1 MPAPARTNREGL
13 MTASAAQR
21 EAVRRVAL
29 RTPWQR
35 STLVPYLLISPALL
49 CLLTFSVLSIFVA
62 AAVSLTN
69 LDISGLADY
78 SQVRFIGLH
87 NYQAM
92 LGDPAFWEA
101 LGNTA
106 IFVGVGVPTLVIG
119 SLAVAIALNF
129 SRSRFFRALRAFYFV
144 PAITAI
150 VAISLI
156 WGNLY
161 NSQFGLLNWL
171 LSLVGIAPVQ
181 WLTDPTI
188 AKLSVALVAIW
199 RGSGLDII
207 IFLAALQAIPQ
218 EYYEAA
224 AVDGASEWQKIF
236 RITVPL
242 MRFAIFFVTVTTLIN
257 RMQFFD
263 EPYVLT
269 SGGPVHA
276 TTSMSLYIYQQGFR
290 YNEFGF
296 ASAASIVLFAIIAAV
311 TVFQLRFRQGTDV

>member
-1 MPAPARTNREGL
+1 MTVTAPRQVAPARK
-13 MTASAAQR
+13 
-21 EAVRRVAL
+21 VAP
-29 RTPWQR
+29 RIKWQR
-35 STLVPYLLISPALL
+35 SSLVPYLLISPALL
-49 CLLTFSVLSIFVA
+49 CLVAFSVLSIFVA
-62 AAVSLTN
+62 ALVSLTN

-78 SQVRFIGLH
+78 SQVRFIGLR
-87 NYQAM
+87 NYQTM
-92 LGDPAFWEA
+92 FSDSAFWEA
-101 LGNTA
+101 LRNTA
-106 IFVGVGVPTLVIG
+106 FFVVLGVPTLVFG
-119 SLAVAIALNF
+119 SLAIAIALNS

-156 WGNLY
+156 WGNIY

-171 LSLVGIAPVQ
+171 LSLVGAGPVE

-188 AKLSVALVAIW
+188 AKFSVAFVAIW

-207 IFLAALQAIPQ
+207 IFLAALQAIPA

-224 AVDGASEWQKIF
+224 AVDGAGEWQKVF

-242 MRFAIFFVTVTTLIN
+242 MRFAIFFVTVTTLISW
-257 RMQFFD
+257 MQFFD

-269 SGGPVHA
+269 QGGPVHA

-296 ASAASIVLFAIIAAV
+296 ASAASIVRFAILAGV
-311 TVFQLRFRQGTDV
+311 TLVQLRLRQGEN

>member
-1 MPAPARTNREGL
+1 MNAT
-13 MTASAAQR
+13 AAQH
-21 EAVRRVAL
+21 EAPVRRAAL
-29 RTPWQR
+29 GTPWR
-35 STLVPYLLISPALL
+35 PSTLVPYVLVGPAML
-49 CLLTFSVLSIFVA
+49 CLLTFSVVSIFVA

-69 LDISGLADY
+69 LDISGLGDY
-78 SQVRFIGLH
+78 SQVRFIGLQ

-92 LGDPAFWEA
+92 FGDPDFWEA

-106 IFVGVGVPTLVIG
+106 FFVAVGVPTLVIG
-119 SLAVAIALNF
+119 SLAIAIALNF
-129 SRSRFFRALRAFYFV
+129 SRSWFFRTLRAFYFV

-161 NSQFGLLNWL
+161 NNQFGLLNWL
-171 LSLVGIAPVQ
+171 LSLVGAGPVQ

-188 AKLSVALVAIW
+188 AKFSVALVAIW

-207 IFLAALQAIPQ
+207 IFLAALQAIPP

-224 AVDGASEWQKIF
+224 AVDGAGEWQKIF

-257 RMQFFD
+257 WMQFFD

-269 SGGPVHA
+269 QGGPVHA

-311 TVFQLRFRQGTDV
+311 TVVQLRARQSADV

>member
-1 MPAPARTNREGL
+1 MTATAARHEAPARRF
-13 MTASAAQR
+13 AF
-21 EAVRRVAL
+21 
-29 RTPWQR
+29 RTPWRQG
-35 STLVPYLLISPALL
+35 TMAPYILIGPALL
-49 CLLTFSVLSIFVA
+49 CLVTFSVLSIVVA
-62 AAVSLTN
+62 AVVSLTN

-87 NYQAM
+87 NYQA
-92 LGDPAFWEA
+92 LFGDPTFWEA

-106 IFVGVGVPTLVIG
+106 LFVVVGVPTLVVG
-119 SLAVAIALNF
+119 SLAIAIALNF

-171 LSLVGIAPVQ
+171 LSLVGIAPVE

-188 AKLSVALVAIW
+188 AKLSVTLVAIW

-207 IFLAALQAIPQ
+207 IFLAALQAIPP

-224 AVDGASEWQKIF
+224 AVDGAGEWQKIF
-236 RITVPL
+236 KITVPL
-242 MRFAIFFVTVTTLIN
+242 MRFAIFFVTVTTLIGW
-257 RMQFFD
+257 MQFFD

-269 SGGPVHA
+269 QGGPVHA

-290 YNEFGF
+290 YDEFGF
-296 ASAASIVLFAIIAAV
+296 ASAASIVLFVIIGVV
-311 TVFQLRFRQGTDV
+311 TALQLRGRRNADV

>member
-1 MPAPARTNREGL
+1 
-13 MTASAAQR
+13 MTLTAAQHDAR
-21 EAVRRVAL
+21 ARRFAF
-29 RTPWQR
+29 RPAWHR
-35 STLVPYLLISPALL
+35 GSLVPYVLISPALV
-49 CLLTFSVLSIFVA
+49 CLVTFSVLSIFVA

-69 LDISGLADY
+69 LDISGLGDY
-78 SQVRFIGLH
+78 SQVRFIGLR

-92 LGDPAFWEA
+92 FGDPAFWEA
-101 LGNTA
+101 LRNTA
-106 IFVGVGVPTLVIG
+106 FFVVVGVPTLVVG
-119 SLAVAIALNF
+119 SLAIAIALNF

-171 LSLVGIAPVQ
+171 LSLVGIGPVE

-188 AKLSVALVAIW
+188 AKFAVALVAIW

-207 IFLAALQAIPQ
+207 IFLAALQALPP

-224 AVDGASEWQKIF
+224 AVDGAGEWQKIL
-236 RITVPL
+236 RITIPL
-242 MRFAIFFVTVTTLIN
+242 MRFAILFVTVTTLIN
-257 RMQFFD
+257 WMQFFD

-269 SGGPVHA
+269 QGGPVHA

-296 ASAASIVLFAIIAAV
+296 ASAASIVLFAIIAVV
-311 TVFQLRFRQGTDV
+311 TALQLRTRQAVDG

>member
-1 MPAPARTNREGL
+1 
-13 MTASAAQR
+13 MTATAA
-21 EAVRRVAL
+21 RRAASVLGVAGRPL
-29 RTPWQR
+29 WQR
-35 STLVPYLLISPALL
+35 SSLVPYVLVSPALV
-49 CLLTFSVLSIFVA
+49 CLITFSVVSIFVA
-62 AAVSLTN
+62 ALVSLTN
-69 LDISGLADY
+69 LDIGGLGDW

-87 NYQAM
+87 NYQA
-92 LGDPAFWEA
+92 LFGDPNFWQA

-106 IFVGVGVPTLVIG
+106 FFVVVGVPTLVIG
-119 SLAVAIALNF
+119 SLAIAIALNY

-171 LSLVGIAPVQ
+171 LSLVGAGPIE
-181 WLTDPTI
+181 WLTDPII

-207 IFLAALQAIPQ
+207 IFLAALQAIPP

-224 AVDGASEWQKIF
+224 AVDGAGEWQKIF

-242 MRFAIFFVTVTTLIN
+242 MRFAILFVTVTTLIN
-257 RMQFFD
+257 WMQFFD

-269 SGGPVHA
+269 QGGPVHA
-276 TTSMSLYIYQQGFR
+276 TTSMSLYIYQQGFS

-296 ASAASIVLFAIIAAV
+296 AAAASIVLFAIMAIV
-311 TVFQLRFRQGTDV
+311 TLAQLRARQGDGG

>member
-1 MPAPARTNREGL
+1 MTITAAQHKAPARN
-13 MTASAAQR
+13 
-21 EAVRRVAL
+21 VL

-35 STLVPYLLISPALL
+35 STLVPYILISPAML

-78 SQVRFIGLH
+78 SQVHFIGLH

-92 LGDPAFWEA
+92 FGDPAFWEA

-106 IFVGVGVPTLVIG
+106 FFVAVGVPTLVIG
-119 SLAVAIALNF
+119 SLATAIALNF
-129 SRSRFFRALRAFYFV
+129 SRSRLFRALRAFYFV

-171 LSLVGIAPVQ
+171 LSTVGVAPVA
-181 WLTDPTI
+181 WLADPTI
-188 AKLSVALVAIW
+188 AKFSVAFVAIW

-207 IFLAALQAIPQ
+207 IFLAALQAIPP

-224 AVDGASEWQKIF
+224 AVDGAGEWQKIF
-236 RITVPL
+236 LITVPL
-242 MRFAIFFVTVTTLIN
+242 MRFAIFFVTVTTLISW
-257 RMQFFD
+257 MQFFA
-263 EPYVLT
+263 EPDVLT
-269 SGGPVHA
+269 QGGPVHSPN
-276 TTSMSLYIYQQGFR
+276 SMSLYIYQQGFR
-290 YNEFGF
+290 YDEFGF
-296 ASAASIVLFAIIAAV
+296 ASAASIVLFVIIGVV
-311 TVFQLRFRQGTDV
+311 TALQLRARQGVDA

>member
-1 MPAPARTNREGL
+1 
-13 MTASAAQR
+13 MTVTAAQHDSL
-21 EAVRRVAL
+21 VRRVHS
-29 RTPWQR
+29 RTTWQR
-35 STLVPYLLISPALL
+35 TALVPYVLIGPALV
-49 CLLTFSVLSIFVA
+49 CLVTFSVLSIFVA

-69 LDISGLADY
+69 LNIGGLADY

-87 NYQAM
+87 NYQIIFS
-92 LGDPAFWEA
+92 DPTFWEA

-106 IFVGVGVPTLVIG
+106 FFVAVGVPTLVIG
-119 SLAVAIALNF
+119 SLAVAIALNS
-129 SRSRFFRALRAFYFV
+129 SRSWFFRALRAFYFV

-150 VAISLI
+150 VAIALI

-171 LSLVGIAPVQ
+171 LSLAGIAPVQ

-207 IFLAALQAIPQ
+207 IFLAALQAIPP

-224 AVDGASEWQKIF
+224 AVDGATEWQKVCQ
-236 RITVPL
+236 ITVPL
-242 MRFAIFFVTVTTLIN
+242 MRFAIVFVTVTTLIN
-257 RMQFFD
+257 WMQFFD

-269 SGGPVHA
+269 QGGPVHA
-276 TTSMSLYIYQQGFR
+276 TTSISLYIYQQGFR

-296 ASAASIVLFAIIAAV
+296 ASAASIVLFAIIAVV
-311 TVFQLRFRQGTDV
+311 TVLQLRARQGGDV

>member
-1 MPAPARTNREGL
+1 
-13 MTASAAQR
+13 MTASAAR
-21 EAVRRVAL
+21 HEAAVRRVAP
-29 RTPWQR
+29 RMQWQR
-35 STLVPYLLISPALL
+35 STLVPYVLVSPALL

-78 SQVRFIGLH
+78 SRVRFIGLH

-92 LGDPAFWEA
+92 SGDPAFWEA

-106 IFVGVGVPTLVIG
+106 FFVAVGVPTLVIG
-119 SLAVAIALNF
+119 SLATAIALIF

-171 LSLVGIAPVQ
+171 LSTLGRDPVQ

-207 IFLAALQAIPQ
+207 IFLAALQAIPP

-224 AVDGASEWQKIF
+224 AVDGADEWQKIF
-236 RITVPL
+236 LITVPL
-242 MRFAIFFVTVTTLIN
+242 MRFAIFFVTVTTLISW
-257 RMQFFD
+257 MQFFD

-269 SGGPVHA
+269 QGGPVHA

-296 ASAASIVLFAIIAAV
+296 ASAASIVLFAIIAIV
-311 TVFQLRFRQGTDV
+311 TALQLRARLGGDA

>member
-1 MPAPARTNREGL
+1 MTVTAGRQQAPT
-13 MTASAAQR
+13 QR
-21 EAVRRVAL
+21 FSFPSTWR
-29 RTPWQR
+29 R
-35 STLVPYLLISPALL
+35 STLVPYFLVSPALL
-49 CLLTFSVLSIFVA
+49 CLVTFSVLSIFVA

-78 SQVRFIGLH
+78 SQVRFIGLR

-92 LGDPAFWEA
+92 FGDPAFWEA

-106 IFVGVGVPTLVIG
+106 FFVLVGVPTLVIG
-119 SLAVAIALNF
+119 SLAIAIALNF
-129 SRSRFFRALRAFYFV
+129 SRSWFFRALRAFYFV

-161 NSQFGLLNWL
+161 NSQFGLFNWL
-171 LSLVGIAPVQ
+171 LSLIGRDPVQ
-181 WLTDPTI
+181 WLTDPLI
-188 AKLSVALVAIW
+188 AKFSVAFVAIW
-199 RGSGLDII
+199 RGSGLDTI
-207 IFLAALQAIPQ
+207 IFLAALQAIPP

-224 AVDGASEWQKIF
+224 AVDGATEWQKIF

-242 MRFAIFFVTVTTLIN
+242 MRFAIFFVTVTTLISW
-257 RMQFFD
+257 MQFFD

-269 SGGPVHA
+269 QGGPVHA

-290 YNEFGF
+290 YDEFGF
-296 ASAASIVLFAIIAAV
+296 ASAASIVLFAIIAVV
-311 TVFQLRFRQGTDV
+311 TALQLRARLSGDG

>member
-1 MPAPARTNREGL
+1 MTAIAAQHEAPARRLN
-13 MTASAAQR
+13 
-21 EAVRRVAL
+21 L
-29 RTPWQR
+29 RAPWRR
-35 STLVPYLLISPALL
+35 STLVPYVLIGPALL
-49 CLLTFSVLSIFVA
+49 CLLTFSVLSIIVA
-62 AAVSLTN
+62 AVVSLTN

-78 SQVRFIGLH
+78 SQVRFIGLE

-106 IFVGVGVPTLVIG
+106 FFVAVGVPTLVVG

-129 SRSRFFRALRAFYFV
+129 SRSWFFRALRAFYFV

-171 LSLVGIAPVQ
+171 LSLVGVAPVE

-188 AKLSVALVAIW
+188 AKFSVAFVAIW

-207 IFLAALQAIPQ
+207 IFLAALQAVPQ

-224 AVDGASEWQKIF
+224 AVDGAGEWQKIF

-257 RMQFFD
+257 WMQFFD

-269 SGGPVHA
+269 QGGPVHA

-311 TVFQLRFRQGTDV
+311 TVLQLRARQGGDV

>member
-1 MPAPARTNREGL
+1 MLLPYILIGPA
-13 MTASAAQR
+13 M
-21 EAVRRVAL
+21 
-29 RTPWQR
+29 
-35 STLVPYLLISPALL
+35 L
-49 CLLTFSVLSIFVA
+49 CLLTFSVLSILVA
-62 AAVSLTN
+62 AVISLTN

-78 SQVRFIGLH
+78 GQVRFIGLH

-92 LGDPAFWEA
+92 FGDPAFWEA

-106 IFVGVGVPTLVIG
+106 LFVAIGVPTLVIG
-119 SLAVAIALNF
+119 SLAIAIALNF
-129 SRSRFFRALRAFYFV
+129 SRARFFRALRAFYFV

-171 LSLVGIAPVQ
+171 LSLVGIAPVS

-188 AKLSVALVAIW
+188 AKFSVALVAIW

-207 IFLAALQAIPQ
+207 IFLAALQAIPP

-224 AVDGASEWQKIF
+224 AVDGAGEWHKIL

-257 RMQFFD
+257 WMQFFD

-269 SGGPVHA
+269 QGGPVHA

-296 ASAASIVLFAIIAAV
+296 ASAASIVLFGIIAVV
-311 TVFQLRFRQGTDV
+311 TALQLRIRQGADG

>member
-1 MPAPARTNREGL
+1 MTVTAARHEVP
-13 MTASAAQR
+13 
-21 EAVRRVAL
+21 VRRVAS
-29 RTPWQR
+29 RVTWQR
-35 STLVPYLLISPALL
+35 STLIPYILVSPALL
-49 CLLTFSVLSIFVA
+49 CLVTFSVLSIFVA

-92 LGDPAFWEA
+92 FSDPAFWEA

-106 IFVGVGVPTLVIG
+106 FFVVVGVPTLVIG
-119 SLAVAIALNF
+119 SLAVAIALNY
-129 SRSRFFRALRAFYFV
+129 SRSWFFRALRAFYFV

-171 LSLVGIAPVQ
+171 LSLVGAGPVQ
-181 WLTDPTI
+181 WLTDQTI
-188 AKLSVALVAIW
+188 AKFSVALVAIW

-207 IFLAALQAIPQ
+207 IFLAALQAIPP
-218 EYYEAA
+218 EYYDAA
-224 AVDGASEWQKIF
+224 AVDGAGEWQKIF

-257 RMQFFD
+257 WMQFFD

-269 SGGPVHA
+269 QGGPVHA

-296 ASAASIVLFAIIAAV
+296 ASAASIVLFVIIAAV
-311 TVFQLRFRQGTDV
+311 TLVQLRTTQGDSD